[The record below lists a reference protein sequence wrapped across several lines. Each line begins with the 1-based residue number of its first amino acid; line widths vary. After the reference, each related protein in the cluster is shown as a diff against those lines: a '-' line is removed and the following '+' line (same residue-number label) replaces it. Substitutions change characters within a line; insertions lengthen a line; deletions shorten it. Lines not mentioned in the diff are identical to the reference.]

1 MRVWLLSLLVIHQTV
16 ILNPA
21 QAQARGGFD
30 LKTTLSSFGP
40 EPLKVSQFL
49 DLVRGQI
56 SPDYLSFLEAKSKSH
71 KLHSLQISWLDRNH
85 FVIEVLG
92 QKTQVK
98 VLDFKDHQFQI
109 NGKTV
114 VLNPKHH
121 PDRLIAELEKIL
133 QPSRKTSWLEIALGE
148 KAHAFNMVTMLVG
161 LLVVGLIGYMYNQ
174 SNCSQYDSYAA
185 QCDSALRG
193 GGGNVADLYYNARTF
208 DDSWFNLSLG
218 CSESKA
224 KVQSCIPSLGSKI
237 NSGSTALTVQ

>member
-21 QAQARGGFD
+21 QAQTRSGFD
-30 LKTTLSSFGP
+30 LKASLSGFGP

-56 SPDYLSFLEAKSKSH
+56 SPDYLTFLEAKTKTH
-71 KLHSLQISWLDRNH
+71 KLQTLQIAWLDRNL
-85 FVIEVLG
+85 FTIQILG

-98 VLDFKDHQFQI
+98 VLDFQDHQFQI

-114 VLNPKHH
+114 VLNPQHS
-121 PDRLIAELEKIL
+121 PDRLIAELEKVL
-133 QPSRKTSWLEIALGE
+133 QPSRKTTWLKIALGE
-148 KAHAFNMVTMLVG
+148 KAHAFNMATVLVG
-161 LLVVGLIGYMYNQ
+161 LLVVGLVGYLYNK
-174 SNCSQYDSYAA
+174 SNCSQYDSYAS
-185 QCDSALRG
+185 QCDLALKG
-193 GGGNVADLYYNARTF
+193 GGGGVADLYYNARTF

-224 KVQSCIPSLGSKI
+224 KVQSCIPSLESRI